1 MQTPNRSR
9 PSRVSNATTMTP
21 DTTPLS
27 TANKIRS
34 FMQDFTIETTPGQA
48 AKLGS
53 YHGILREGATVAVT
67 FLPGSD
73 YRDTVVTAARL
84 RNEGFEPAPHFA
96 ARSIPNADEFNDF
109 VTRCV
114 GEADVQHVV
123 ALAGGVDNPVGPYDS
138 SMAILE
144 TGIFD
149 KHGITK
155 IGVAG
160 HPEGSPD
167 IGDDMLREAL
177 TWKNALAERSDAEFY
192 IATQFVFE
200 AEPVIAWDK
209 AIQADGNRLP
219 IHIGVPGLATIKT
232 LLAHAKACGVGPS
245 MRFLTRQA
253 MNVAKLLTLSAPD
266 KLVTA
271 LAEYRASDPNCGITH
286 AHMYPLGSFKK
297 TADWSY
303 AVSDGAFRMNHDN
316 DGFELE
322 QPIS

>member
-1 MQTPNRSR
+1 MNSDINTS
-9 PSRVSNATTMTP
+9 
-21 DTTPLS
+21 DIES
-27 TANKIRS
+27 TVQA
-34 FMQDFTIETTPGQA
+34 FMRDFTLETTPGQA
-48 AKLGS
+48 AKLES
-53 YHGILREGATVAVT
+53 YQGILREGTTVAVT

-73 YRDTVVTAARL
+73 YRDTVKTAARL
-84 RNEGFEPAPHFA
+84 RAEGFEPAPHFA
-96 ARSIPNADEFNDF
+96 ARSIASRDEFNDF
-109 VTRCV
+109 VARCA
-114 GEADVQHVV
+114 GEAGVNHVV

-149 KHGITK
+149 KHGIAK
-155 IGVAG
+155 VGVAG

-167 IGDDMLREAL
+167 ISDALLTEAL
-177 TWKNALAERSDAEFY
+177 QWKNALSERTDAELY

-209 AIQADGNRLP
+209 AIQAEGNRLP

-253 MNVAKLLTLSAPD
+253 MNVAKLMTVSAPD

-271 LAEYRASDPNCGITH
+271 LAQYQATDPDCGISH
-286 AHMYPLGSFKK
+286 VHMYPLGSFKK

-303 AVSDGAFRMNHDN
+303 AVADGAIRMNAKR
-316 DGFELE
+316 DGFEVDL
-322 QPIS
+322 PSA